1 MNLEFANGTILNI
14 HDQVLWRCPLLRS
27 DPFAKSDLDKFSGTA
42 GHALVE
48 YLYTEKYNLL
58 EWNGPALSFEE
69 TELLELKT
77 KLEVYRLAR
86 TVQVRGLEELAKHD
100 FERAAQQLDI
110 FRVIDAIKEAY
121 PGPIR
126 QDEWFCHWFKDF
138 IKEAFNN
145 PEKLPWLRDA
155 AVCDL
160 GDDTSVVK
168 VLFQCTLE
176 TYFDKLEALTAQN
189 NASGL
194 HLHNDNNRE
203 LARSDRSHVTDES
216 HVDYVIEGHQNA
228 GDLNTSPGSDHEVS
242 GKPRSSLVH
251 EPRVYDGPEPE
262 AELEPVPEY
271 KTPEPSGFDTELEAL
286 SPMAEIPSE
295 PAFGHP
301 ELALEEAEEPAPV
314 TDEPYKEAFT
324 DSWSPKKRMTKKEK
338 KKKAKKITV
347 KVRSNFVASI
357 YNTRWAN
364 VL

>member
-1 MNLEFANGTILNI
+1 PFSSPVVNLEFANGTILNI

-176 TYFDKLEALTAQN
+176 TYFDKLEA
-189 NASGL
+189 
-194 HLHNDNNRE
+194 
-203 LARSDRSHVTDES
+203 
-216 HVDYVIEGHQNA
+216 
-228 GDLNTSPGSDHEVS
+228 
-242 GKPRSSLVH
+242 
-251 EPRVYDGPEPE
+251 
-262 AELEPVPEY
+262 
-271 KTPEPSGFDTELEAL
+271 
-286 SPMAEIPSE
+286 
-295 PAFGHP
+295 
-301 ELALEEAEEPAPV
+301 
-314 TDEPYKEAFT
+314 
-324 DSWSPKKRMTKKEK
+324 
-338 KKKAKKITV
+338 
-347 KVRSNFVASI
+347 
-357 YNTRWAN
+357 
-364 VL
+364 